1 MCLTVHRK
9 DREEDGKMAVLVEE
23 RKQKRFTIGP
33 MCPNAYPAHMH
44 DPVEMVIVRKGYVNM
59 TVNGTAYVLEPNT
72 VMMVFPG
79 MIHSYDFV
87 SEGAEGLFVGF
98 TPESIDEFRSS
109 LINLW
114 PVVPMVKMS
123 ECPPEIEEVVSKL
136 EQLSVQEGPRPLLL
150 AYIHLLVS
158 CVFTR
163 LELLPSSELNKD
175 NFMYKVMYYI
185 QQHSGENL
193 SLDSVAKEMG
203 VGRSHLSHLFS
214 QKLNL
219 NFRRF
224 LNTIRVEKACILLQ
238 DSPMSIKEVCYECG
252 FESTRTFHRAFL
264 EEQKMTPG
272 EYRERMRHGWATI
285 QDDEEEPETV
295 ESELETVDV

>member
-1 MCLTVHRK
+1 
-9 DREEDGKMAVLVEE
+9 MAVLVEE

-33 MCPNAYPAHMH
+33 MCPSAYPAHMH
-44 DPVEMVIVRKGYVNM
+44 DPVETVIVRKGYVNM

-72 VMMVFPG
+72 VMVVFPG

-109 LINLW
+109 LINMW
-114 PVVPMVKMS
+114 PVVPLVKMS
-123 ECPPEIEEVVSKL
+123 ECPKEIEEAVSKL

-150 AYIHLLVS
+150 AYIHLLVA
-158 CVFTR
+158 CLFTK

-175 NFMYKVMYYI
+175 KFMYKVMYYI
-185 QQHSGENL
+185 QQHSDENL
-193 SLDSVAKEMG
+193 SLETVAKEMG
-203 VGRSHLSHLFS
+203 IGRSHLSHLFS

-272 EYRERMRHGWATI
+272 EFRERMRKGLAVT
-285 QDDEEEPETV
+285 PGA
-295 ESELETVDV
+295 